1 MIGDTAHLYMNGAE
15 PSLAG
20 RFCEVYGNGD
30 RVDWKDHTTP
40 ITGLF
45 AVGTDCL
52 GMVQTVYY
60 GGEYLSWA
68 FGSGKIA
75 GESAAMYVAQ

>member
-1 MIGDTAHLYMNGAE
+1 MDVTENMEILQE
-15 PSLAG
+15 
-20 RFCEVYGNGD
+20 
-30 RVDWKDHTTP
+30 DHTTP

-45 AVGTDCL
+45 AAGTDCL

-60 GGEYLSWA
+60 GGEHLSWA

-75 GESAAMYVAQ
+75 GESAALYVAQ